1 VFPVASSDRL
11 FNPWRDEEPAFDVPG
26 AARIRRRNLRAYL
39 ASFRR
44 RPRVLLVGEAPGPNG
59 ARFSGVPFTS
69 EHLFPTGVLPFAAR
83 RSSCREKPYREPSAT
98 IVRRAMEGREQDVL
112 LWNAVP
118 LHPRPPGETLGIRPP
133 TRGEVVRV
141 LPSLLGMWDALR
153 PRAVAAVGRKAAE
166 ALALLGVD
174 HVPMRHPS
182 HGGALTFEA
191 DLRRLLQRT

>member
-1 VFPVASSDRL
+1 VFPVPSTARL

-26 AARIRRRNLRAYL
+26 GARIRRANLRAYF
-39 ASFRR
+39 ASFARA
-44 RPRVLLVGEAPGPNG
+44 PRVLLVGEAPGPNG

-69 EHLFPTGVLPFAAR
+69 EHLFPTGALPFRAR
-83 RSSCREKPYREPSAT
+83 RSGRRERPYREPSAT
-98 IVRRAMEGREQDVL
+98 VVHRTLGPRARDVL

-133 TRGEVVRV
+133 TRAEVVRF
-141 LPSLLGMWDALR
+141 LPPLLGLWDALR

-166 ALALLGVD
+166 ALVLLGVP

-182 HGGALTFEA
+182 HGGALAFEA
-191 DLRRLLQRT
+191 SLRRLLDGT